1 MMVKEISDGTKQRKY
16 MPCSWIVGINRAKMT
31 ILVKAVY
38 RLNAVRINI
47 ATGFFTE
54 PEQRNLDLYGN
65 AEDPGSARKS

>member
-1 MMVKEISDGTKQRKY
+1 MIMNWKNS
-16 MPCSWIVGINRAKMT
+16 AKMT